1 MSKIHI
7 DRMAGAVK
15 RYYSE
20 AVIAQQ
26 KIKRN
31 NEIYMKEFA
40 EPENE
45 KIVAQLRTARKAAE
59 DAITAAQESGR
70 AEALAWG
77 KLDGSKLTK
86 DADLLKFDISPE
98 QYDDLVERYKGNGTM
113 STLLHD
119 YGEKMNAKFREE
131 KGQSGQM
138 PEAVYH
144 SRNIPTAEKKAEV
157 YDKFANGAYN
167 ILNRIDS
174 PGTFGGGTDSQMLK
188 LAVETFGQPD
198 GTSAHLFDML

>member
-1 MSKIHI
+1 MSKIHV
-7 DRMAGAVK
+7 DKMAGAVK

-20 AVIAQQ
+20 ASVAQE
-26 KIKRN
+26 KIRRN

-45 KIVAQLRTARKAAE
+45 KVMAQLRKARQAAE
-59 DAITAAQESGR
+59 DAITAAQEGGR

-119 YGEKMNAKFREE
+119 YGEKMNAKYREE
-131 KGQSGQM
+131 KGTPGQM
-138 PEAVYH
+138 PEMVYN
-144 SRNIPTAEKKAEV
+144 SWNIPTAEKKAEV
-157 YDKFANGAYN
+157 YDKFSTGA
-167 ILNRIDS
+167 LHLLARIDS
-174 PGTFGGGTDSQMLK
+174 PGTFGGGTDSEMLK
-188 LAVETFGQPD
+188 LAVETFGQPV
-198 GTSAHLFDML
+198 GTAANLFDLL

>member
-1 MSKIHI
+1 MSKIHV
-7 DRMAGAVK
+7 DKMAAAVK
-15 RYYSE
+15 KYFAE
-20 AVIAQQ
+20 AQIAQQ
-26 KIKRN
+26 KMKRN
-31 NEIYMKEFA
+31 SEIYQAEFA

-45 KIVAQLRTARKAAE
+45 KVMTQLRTARQAAE
-59 DAITAAQESGR
+59 EAITAAQESGR

-113 STLLHD
+113 STLLFD
-119 YGEKMNAKFREE
+119 YGQKMNEKQRE
-131 KGQSGQM
+131 KGTSRSM
-138 PEAVYH
+138 PEKVYNTW
-144 SRNIPTAEKKAEV
+144 NIPTAEKKAEV
-157 YDKFANGAYN
+157 YDKFANGAYG

-198 GTSAHLFDML
+198 GTSAHLFELL